1 MEKILHDTSSLIEN
15 YRLNVREIEAF
26 TTILNIIEFP
36 KALEISKL
44 EVLYPTN
51 SDYKLAIKLATSL
64 LKIGKPIPAVDIVI
78 AAVALNNKLTLRTKD
93 GHFLVIKDIKPEFK
107 VEIVK

>member
-15 YRLNVREIEAF
+15 YKLNIKEIKAF
-26 TTILNIIEFP
+26 TTILNVIEFP

-44 EVLYPTN
+44 EVLYPTH
-51 SDYKLAIKLATSL
+51 SDYKLAIKLAVSL
-64 LKIGKPIPAVDIVI
+64 LKIGKPIPAVDIII
-78 AAVALNNKLTLRTKD
+78 AAIALNNKLTLRTKD
-93 GHFLVIKDIKPEFK
+93 KHFLVIKDIKPEFK